1 MQILLGEIMA
11 VFNLEDCATSRA
23 PGRLLRRL
31 DKIMATYV
39 ASKFDGLDLS
49 FQQWIALKVV
59 RDGVARSAGDL
70 ARELSITT
78 GATTRMIDV
87 LEARGFLVRDRGS
100 ADRRVVQ
107 LAVTDEGHA
116 LVEQLQHRV
125 VEAWNEVLVDFEQDE
140 VDVVVAGLI
149 KLLAAAERVCGCP
162 DRHKEL
168 AE

>member
-1 MQILLGEIMA
+1 MA
-11 VFNLEDCATSRA
+11 VLTIQTCAARSS
-23 PGRLLRRL
+23 PGRLVRRI
-31 DKIMATYV
+31 DKLMANLVESRFEDTGV
-39 ASKFDGLDLS
+39 S
-49 FQQWIALKVV
+49 FVQWIALKVV